1 MFTTTCIRP
10 KYVFSIIWR
19 LALLSSTA
27 CHYCGSVMSQ
37 TKKQIKTWILPWLS
51 RARDVSITFF
61 TVVFFAQLLDDVVKC
76 YLFSFFIFRP
86 VNFLHSFSYSNRFTI
101 AVTFGAT
108 ASSCL
113 GLFFSFATGEF
124 ASSGVSVWLEGEE
137 MLSFIQNISYFKTCL
152 SRSMYSSRPHN
163 ICLFPEQLLHYPCQ
177 TLRCF
182 LRLWTAKGAERPGRR
197 LSLFLSIGKI
207 WVTSVEV
214 GRHLPNLVSASWL
227 WRISREI
234 KLKANQKRRNSLNE
248 YWLNNCQLQPRTK
261 RVTKNHLFFQ
271 SFWQKNGNRH
281 QINSRFAHPP
291 PPPPP
296 LIQCCLGW
304 R

>member
-19 LALLSSTA
+19 LALLPSTA

-37 TKKQIKTWILPWLS
+37 TEKQIKTWILPWLS
-51 RARDVSITFF
+51 WARDVSITFF

-76 YLFSFFIFRP
+76 YLFSFFVFRP

-113 GLFFSFATGEF
+113 ELFFSLATGGF
-124 ASSGVSVWLEGEE
+124 ASFSVSVWLEGEE

-163 ICLFPEQLLHYPCQ
+163 ICLFLGSSGYHWLLGGSSDFSSSQNLSRVMSQLLGREVTDGAFPWPQ
-177 TLRCF
+177 TILKQLEEWHVNVF
-182 LRLWTAKGAERPGRR
+182 LDQSGETFRAAPTLP
-197 LSLFLSIGKI
+197 LSNPPLFSPAL
-207 WVTSVEV
+207 
-214 GRHLPNLVSASWL
+214 
-227 WRISREI
+227 
-234 KLKANQKRRNSLNE
+234 
-248 YWLNNCQLQPRTK
+248 NCQRSWATAPPS
-261 RVTKNHLFFQ
+261 VSFFCQ
-271 SFWQKNGNRH
+271 
-281 QINSRFAHPP
+281 
-291 PPPPP
+291 
-296 LIQCCLGW
+296 
-304 R
+304 